1 LCGRFLFA
9 ECGRVAECAADGGA
23 AAERRRTL
31 ADLHERGVDSTAPML
46 WITIWFM
53 VILKIPLLYMCWVIW
68 WAVKDPPEAVG
79 SERALDELEGGDGPG
94 WRRSSERDR
103 RGSRRGGPHGAPSR
117 RRSRTGPRVASA

>member
-1 LCGRFLFA
+1 
-9 ECGRVAECAADGGA
+9 
-23 AAERRRTL
+23 
-31 ADLHERGVDSTAPML
+31 ML

-68 WAVKDPPEAVG
+68 WAVKDPPDAVG
-79 SERALDELEGGDGPG
+79 SEPALDELEGGGGPG

-117 RRSRTGPRVASA
+117 GRERSRTGPRVASA